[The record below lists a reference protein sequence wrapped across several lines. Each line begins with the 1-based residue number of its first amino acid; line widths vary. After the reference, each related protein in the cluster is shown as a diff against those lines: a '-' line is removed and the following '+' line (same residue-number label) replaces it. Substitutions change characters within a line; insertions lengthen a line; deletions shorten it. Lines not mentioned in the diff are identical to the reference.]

1 MNSTTLFLCR
11 GVSIAPRKASVYGGD
26 SGTHG
31 RGLTLS
37 RRRALC
43 PMKTPLETFAR
54 MQSAKS
60 NQNLQLRSGANS
72 LLTDVCRSIL
82 HDYFDC
88 RPGACARFC
97 D

>member
-11 GVSIAPRKASVYGGD
+11 GVNIAPRKASVYGGD
-26 SGTHG
+26 SGTHE

-60 NQNLQLRSGANS
+60 TRTFSAAAGR
-72 LLTDVCRSIL
+72 THC
-82 HDYFDC
+82 
-88 RPGACARFC
+88 
-97 D
+97 

>member
-11 GVSIAPRKASVYGGD
+11 GVNIAPRKASVYGGD
-26 SGTHG
+26 SGTHE
-31 RGLTLS
+31 RGLALS

-43 PMKTPLETFAR
+43 PMKTPLETFAH
-54 MQSAKS
+54 MQSAES
-60 NQNLQLRSGANS
+60 NQHLQRRSGANS

-88 RPGACARFC
+88 GPGPFARFC